1 MSRFI
6 RVFINLFVSFGCFW
20 FLFQQKPVAFS
31 FLNGNELQRYLIFI
45 SLVLHLSTTLIQ
57 SLRWKMI
64 LGGEIDFKD
73 LFFISWASQFVGFFS
88 LGGVGADVYKVVTLD
103 AQRSIRLERVVKS
116 CFLERLWSIAG
127 LVFLFCLCWLWDQGF
142 WLLSALICLSVFVVI
157 PFRKIALLSV
167 LTHLFKML
175 FLWMGLEIFYD
186 LSSSSTRWCL
196 VLLAEVIPFSLDG
209 FGVGQLTADYLLF
222 HEAVQIY
229 TLFFTGKMIFKAIG
243 GVFWLKQIGDWRWLG
258 LRKVEA
264 KNNI

>member
-1 MSRFI
+1 MIRFI
-6 RVFINLFVSFGCFW
+6 RVFINVFVSLGCFL
-20 FLFQQKPVAFS
+20 FLFQQTPAIIT
-31 FLNGNELQRYLIFI
+31 FLRWNELQRDLIFVY
-45 SLVLHLSTTLIQ
+45 LVLHLGTTFIQ
-57 SLRWKMI
+57 SLRWRTI
-64 LGGEIDFKD
+64 LGQGVSLKD

-88 LGGVGADVYKVVTLD
+88 LGGIGADVYKVVTID
-103 AQRSIRLERVVKS
+103 AKGIIGLERVVKS

-127 LVFLFCLCWLWDQGF
+127 LVFLFFLCWLWDQGF
-142 WLLSALICLSVFVVI
+142 WLFSAIFCLFVFVVI
-157 PFRKIALLSV
+157 PFRRIALLSV

-175 FLWMGLEIFYD
+175 FLLMGLKISYD
-186 LSSSSTRWCL
+186 LSSSSSRWCL

-222 HEAVQIY
+222 HEAVEIY